1 MTTATTRRT
10 APAKGAVADPSM
22 RDRLLGAAAGLFA
35 RKGYAATSVG
45 EIVAAAAVTKPV
57 LYYWFSS
64 KEGIYLALLEEAF
77 ASFDSVVVEAVNAP
91 GGARERL
98 VQLCGRALELMQQNI
113 DIVRIMHAAYYGP
126 PQGAPQFD
134 FDVFH
139 TRFREAVLRIVE
151 AGGRS
156 GELRRGDAVGQA
168 WAVVGALNI
177 CVELQL
183 CHPELAAEPR
193 GLFERIFDVVM
204 RGVAA
209 PHPKESRA

>member
-1 MTTATTRRT
+1 MTTATQRRA
-10 APAKGAVADPSM
+10 APAKGTAADPSV
-22 RDRLLGAAAGLFA
+22 RERLLGAAASIFA

-64 KEGIYLALLEEAF
+64 KEGIYQALLEEAF
-77 ASFDSVVVEAVNAP
+77 ASFEGLLVEAVSAP

-98 VQLCGRALELMQQNI
+98 ALLCGRALEMMKTHL
-113 DIVRIMHAAYYGP
+113 DIIRIMHAAYYGP
-126 PQGAPQFD
+126 PQGAPRFD

-139 TRFREAVLRIVE
+139 TRFREATRRIVE
-151 AGGRS
+151 AGVRA
-156 GELRRGDAVGQA
+156 GELRRGDAEGQT

-177 CVELQL
+177 CIELQL
-183 CHPELAAEPR
+183 CHPELAADPR
-193 GLFERIFDVVM
+193 ELFDRILDVIM

-209 PHPKESRA
+209 PHPKERSA